1 MVEQLIWQA
10 PVVPT
15 PDQAKLARHEQVV
28 RVALPKLL
36 EMIEQLSWQAVPV
49 QAYPVT
55 HTQELTAVVPA
66 TVLLMPEQLRIQ
78 RLPFQ
83 M

>member
-1 MVEQLIWQA
+1 
-10 PVVPT
+10 VVPT
-15 PDQAKLARHEQVV
+15 PDQAKLARHAQVV
-28 RVALPKLL
+28 RVALPKEL

-55 HTQELTAVVPA
+55 HTQELMPVVP
-66 TVLLMPEQLRIQ
+66 TVLLMPEQLRTQ

>member
-1 MVEQLIWQA
+1 
-10 PVVPT
+10 
-15 PDQAKLARHEQVV
+15 
-28 RVALPKLL
+28 
-36 EMIEQLSWQAVPV
+36 MIEQLSWQAVPV